1 MIIDYKDDI
10 NFLSAAE
17 CQQMENVAN
26 FRFSECIKETNHD
39 FNH

>member
-10 NFLSAAE
+10 NFLSAVA

-26 FRFSECIKETNHD
+26 FKVYRM
-39 FNH
+39 

>member
-26 FRFSECIKETNHD
+26 FKVFRMYKGN
-39 FNH
+39 